1 MLQSEVLPGLCPR
14 APTDSAL
21 TSLIDAHKENTGHAG
36 MSSVF
41 CKDVHFK
48 SFISVPLE
56 SHRHIK
62 LKAVR
67 HEDPAQRRRDVTS
80 E

>member
-1 MLQSEVLPGLCPR
+1 
-14 APTDSAL
+14 
-21 TSLIDAHKENTGHAG
+21 